1 VNVSVRTVAAALT
14 ILNLVMIFPFIDWWG
29 ELRIL
34 TFLGPY
40 AQGLTTEVG
49 KEADQPTKLG
59 VKKLN

>member
-1 VNVSVRTVAAALT
+1 
-14 ILNLVMIFPFIDWWG
+14 MIFPFIDWWG